1 MDGEKVSCVVMF
13 LFLLQ
18 VNQCF
23 EETSK
28 TFICFVRKK
37 TTGKSAKANRVFRGA
52 YGKLSTLRSMCKE
65 GE

>member
-1 MDGEKVSCVVMF
+1 MDGEKVSCVVF
-13 LFLLQ
+13 FFYFSSII
-18 VNQCF
+18 CF

-28 TFICFVRKK
+28 TFIFFIRNN

-52 YGKLSTLRSMCKE
+52 YGKLSILRSMCKE